1 MDLKPA
7 KDVPKD
13 CSQGPGWRGTLETTR
28 GEDGTFSY
36 WASLVK
42 NPRCVFGIELVD
54 KEKTL
59 GKYFWETFN
68 DVTFPIEYLKSN
80 MRIPH
85 LSWRQ
90 NVGKTKYSKKTKCY
104 ELNAKVN
111 CEEERVKPETV
122 SSSTGNVTI
131 ICAIVLTLLCVI
143 FRMFVG
149 WFIYYLFSRSFVC
162 CFVKLT
168 TLN

>member
-36 WASLVK
+36 WASLLK

-80 MRIPH
+80 MRIRVSYFHTYPGDEM
-85 LSWRQ
+85 SGRP
-90 NVGKTKYSKKTKCY
+90 KYKKKKM
-104 ELNAKVN
+104 L
-111 CEEERVKPETV
+111 
-122 SSSTGNVTI
+122 
-131 ICAIVLTLLCVI
+131 
-143 FRMFVG
+143 
-149 WFIYYLFSRSFVC
+149 
-162 CFVKLT
+162 
-168 TLN
+168 